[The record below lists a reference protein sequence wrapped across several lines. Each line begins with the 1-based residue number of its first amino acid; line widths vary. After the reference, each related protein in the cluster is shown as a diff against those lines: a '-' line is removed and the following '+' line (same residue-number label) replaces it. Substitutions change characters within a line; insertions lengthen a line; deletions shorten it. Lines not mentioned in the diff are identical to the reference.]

1 MFILYHDYSLL
12 TRNTFGI
19 DVKAKSFLSFSDAQG
34 LIQFYQSNPEYR
46 DMEYL
51 IVGGGSNMLFLHDVD
66 ELVLSSDISGI
77 EILKEDKESVWVEA
91 GAGIDWDEF
100 VAFCVGNRWGGVEN
114 LSLIPGKVGAAPVQN
129 IGAYGVEVGSVIREV
144 RGVDLQTLQQKSF
157 TREMCQFSYRN
168 SIFKQEWKGRFAVT
182 SVVFELSK
190 KPEFRIDYG
199 DVAAEVERLG
209 KVSHSTIRRA
219 VIAIRERKL
228 PDPEII
234 GNAGSFFKN
243 PVVEEETANAL
254 KAKYPEIPLYPA
266 GAGKVKIAA
275 AWLIEKAGWKG
286 KRVGQAGVHDRQAL
300 VLVNH
305 GGATGQEIF
314 DLSEQIRIDVENKF
328 AIQLEREVNVIG

>member
-12 TRNTFGI
+12 ERNTFGI
-19 DVKAKSFLSFSDAQG
+19 DVKAKSFLSFSDAEG

-46 DMEYL
+46 NVEHL
-51 IVGGGSNMLFLHDVD
+51 IVGQGSNLLFLHDVD
-66 ELVLSSDISGI
+66 ELVLSSDVFGI
-77 EILKEDKESVWVEA
+77 GVLKEDKESVWIEA

-100 VAFCVGNRWGGVEN
+100 VAFCVGNGWGGVEN

-129 IGAYGVEVGSVIREV
+129 IGAYGVEVGPVIREV
-144 RGVDLQTLQQKSF
+144 HGVDLQTLQEKTF

-168 SIFKQEWKGRFAVT
+168 SIFKQKWKGHFVVT
-182 SVVFELSK
+182 SVVFELNK
-190 KPEFRIDYG
+190 KPAFQLDYG
-199 DVAAEVERLG
+199 DVAVEVERLG
-209 KVSHSTIRRA
+209 KVSLSNIRRA
-219 VIAIRERKL
+219 VIAIREQKL
-228 PDPEII
+228 PDPETI

-243 PVVEEETANAL
+243 PVMEEEKTHTL
-254 KAKYPEIPLYPA
+254 KAKYPDIPLYPA

-275 AWLIEKAGWKG
+275 AWLIEHAGWKG
-286 KRVGQAGVHDRQAL
+286 KRTGRAGVHDRQAL

-314 DLSEQIRIDVENKF
+314 DLSEQIRNDVEKKF

>member
-1 MFILYHDYSLL
+1 MFLLYHDYPLL
-12 TRNTFGI
+12 ERNTFGI
-19 DVKAKSFLSFSDAQG
+19 DVKAKSFLSFSDAEG

-46 DMEYL
+46 NVAHL
-51 IVGGGSNMLFLHDVD
+51 IVGRGSNLLFLHDVD
-66 ELVLSSDISGI
+66 ELVLSSDVAGI
-77 EILKEDKESVWVEA
+77 EILREDKETVWVEA

-100 VAFCVGNRWGGVEN
+100 VAFCVGNGWGGVEN

-144 RGVDLQTLQQKSF
+144 HGVDLQTLQEKSF

-168 SIFKQEWKGRFAVT
+168 SIFKQEWKGRYVVT
-182 SVVFELSK
+182 SVVFELNK
-190 KPEFRIDYG
+190 KPEFQLDYG

-219 VIAIRERKL
+219 VIAIREHKL

-243 PVVEEETANAL
+243 PVVDKEIAHSL
-254 KAKYPEIPLYPA
+254 KAKYPDVPLYQA
-266 GAGKVKIAA
+266 GTGKVKIAA

-286 KRVGQAGVHDRQAL
+286 KRVGRAGVHDRQAL

-314 DLSEQIRIDVENKF
+314 DLSEQIRTDVKNKF

>member
-1 MFILYHDYSLL
+1 MFILYHDYSLRE
-12 TRNTFGI
+12 RNTFGI
-19 DVKAKSFLSFSDAQG
+19 DVKAKSFLSFSDAEG
-34 LIQFYQSNPEYR
+34 LIQFYQSNQEYR
-46 DMEYL
+46 NVTHL
-51 IVGGGSNMLFLHDVD
+51 IVGGGSNLLFLHDVD
-66 ELVLSSDISGI
+66 ELVLSSDVSGI
-77 EILKEDKESVWVEA
+77 EILKEDRESVWVGA

-100 VAFCVGNRWGGVEN
+100 VAFCVGNGWGGVEN

-129 IGAYGVEVGSVIREV
+129 IGAYGVEVDSVIREV
-144 RGVDLQTLQQKSF
+144 HGVDLRTLQKKTF
-157 TREMCQFSYRN
+157 TREMCRFSYRN
-168 SIFKQEWKGRFAVT
+168 SIFKQEWKGRLVVT

-190 KPEFRIDYG
+190 KPEFKLDYD

-209 KVSHSTIRRA
+209 KVSHSNIRRA

-228 PDPEII
+228 PDPDII

-243 PVVEEETANAL
+243 PVVEEEKAHSL
-254 KAKYPEIPLYPA
+254 KAKYPDVPLYPA

-275 AWLIEKAGWKG
+275 AWLIEQAGWKG
-286 KRVGQAGVHDRQAL
+286 KRIGQAGVHDRQAL

-314 DLSEQIRIDVENKF
+314 NLSEQICTDVENKF